1 MSGEDSD
8 EIARNDRE
16 RKHGDQRGDES
27 SGLSD
32 DNDMDLLLE
41 NERADIEKL
50 QREFL

>member
-1 MSGEDSD
+1 MKLHVTTESGSTET
-8 EIARNDRE
+8 E
-16 RKHGDQRGDES
+16 RGDDS

-50 QREFL
+50 QREFF